1 MADADWEQELRDVPY
16 QKPEPSTWP
25 EGVRQ
30 IGIGGISALG
40 VDSKGRL
47 YWHGQLV
54 EIRNELRVSAALAD
68 AETRLD

>member
-1 MADADWEQELRDVPY
+1 MADANWEQELRDVPY

-30 IGIGGISALG
+30 IGIGEISALG

-47 YWHGQLV
+47 Y
-54 EIRNELRVSAALAD
+54 
-68 AETRLD
+68 